1 MQKLNAVFFTTPLLC
16 ILIGCMQFFF
26 LQDLQSGNPDSSH
39 RASFSSN
46 ASDNDRPRQPGG
58 ELAYS
63 FVGMHCIFDQCKA
76 SGNFSLC
83 TNLCYV
89 SACHHKVE
97 LHRRNPH

>member
-1 MQKLNAVFFTTPLLC
+1 MQKLNAVFVTTLLLC

-58 ELAYS
+58 DLAYS
-63 FVGMHCIFDQCKA
+63 FVGMH
-76 SGNFSLC
+76 L
-83 TNLCYV
+83 
-89 SACHHKVE
+89 
-97 LHRRNPH
+97 